1 MKAWE
6 RDSKGKLKK
15 MTPNTTY
22 KGKPQDYIWAAKYIK
37 TVVQSAESAFVVD
50 IARGSENK
58 TKIKEDILKSAYLYA
73 ASKGLRIFSN
83 KDVKEF
89 FSASTYIK
97 VGG

>member
-6 RDSKGKLKK
+6 RDSRGKLKK

-37 TVVQSAESAFVVD
+37 TVVQSAEAAFVVD
-50 IARGSENK
+50 LARKAPKKS
-58 TKIKEDILKSAYLYA
+58 IKENILKSAYLYA

-83 KDVKEF
+83 TEVKEF
-89 FSASTYIK
+89 FSASTYLK

>member
-1 MKAWE
+1 
-6 RDSKGKLKK
+6 